1 MNTLNILHL
10 DEELTRSLMIGR
22 KVALKE
28 GKKQKTPAEMLRP
41 KLKIQH
47 WIMEYKNKS
56 V

>member
-1 MNTLNILHL
+1 MV
-10 DEELTRSLMIGR
+10 GR

-28 GKKQKTPAEMLRP
+28 GKKKKTAEMLRP

>member
-1 MNTLNILHL
+1 
-10 DEELTRSLMIGR
+10 MIGR
-22 KVALKE
+22 KVAQKE
-28 GKKQKTPAEMLRP
+28 EKKQNKTAEMLKP

>member
-1 MNTLNILHL
+1 
-10 DEELTRSLMIGR
+10 MIGR

-28 GKKQKTPAEMLRP
+28 EKKKKKTAEMLRP